1 MARVRGWRAGLA
13 AAIAPQPCGRRGRC
27 PGGRHQA
34 VGCQR
39 RSPCSGPLK
48 TEQTSRKKL
57 SYKEQ
62 RELDALPDRI
72 GALEKEQAEVQAVL
86 ADGSVYATDGAKAA
100 KLTARASEIDEELMA
115 ALERWTALSA

>member
-1 MARVRGWRAGLA
+1 VA
-13 AAIAPQPCGRRGRC
+13 AAPAAGTKTTATKDPAPAAAP
-27 PGGRHQA
+27 
-34 VGCQR
+34 
-39 RSPCSGPLK
+39 SK

-62 RELDALPDRI
+62 RELDSLPDRI
-72 GALEKEQAEVQAVL
+72 AALEKEQAEIQAVL

-100 KLTARASEIDEELMA
+100 KLTARAGEIDEELMA

>member
-1 MARVRGWRAGLA
+1 YEGGVQDWLLQSRRSRA
-13 AAIAPQPCGRRGRC
+13 AAAAAAPAAGTKQVAAKDAATAPA
-27 PGGRHQA
+27 P
-34 VGCQR
+34 
-39 RSPCSGPLK
+39 SK

-62 RELDALPDRI
+62 RELDTLPQRI
-72 GALEKEQAEVQAVL
+72 EALEKEQAEVQGVL
-86 ADGSVYATDGAKAA
+86 ADGSVYATDGARAT